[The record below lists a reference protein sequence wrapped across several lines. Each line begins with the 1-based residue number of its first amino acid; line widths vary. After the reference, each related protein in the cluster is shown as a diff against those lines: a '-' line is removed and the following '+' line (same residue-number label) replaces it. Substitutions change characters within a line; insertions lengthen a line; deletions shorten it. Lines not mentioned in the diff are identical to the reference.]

1 MNYKYPLAGE
11 TISKSDIDSL
21 RDWLSDYPRLTM
33 GELTNDFQVKW
44 AEYIGTKRSIFVNS
58 GSSANLLMVY
68 LGIVLGR
75 LKQGDKVIVPSC
87 GWATTISPIIQL
99 GLTPIMVDA
108 NRYNFGVN
116 IDEVESLCKKENIK
130 GMIFVHPLGVPCDK
144 AEITY
149 IKDKYDLFL
158 MEDCC
163 ASVGARFSDGTK
175 IGTIGDVSSFSFYF
189 GHQLSTIEGGFVNT
203 NNEEY
208 HQKMLMLRSHGW
220 VKDISD
226 IHSKTV
232 SDKWNIDKDNGPFNF
247 IYSGFNIRSTDLQA
261 FLGLQQ
267 LKKVDRIMNSRNR
280 NHLNYIKFMKNNFT
294 FQDYQESWPVSL
306 HIGVLAKD
314 RKTRARVIKEC
325 DKNSIETRV
334 WSHGNLGKHPFWK
347 DRYGAFNGKWSNQI
361 YDRGLILPTFPELLD
376 KDIEFIANICNSAL
390 ADN

>member
-1 MNYKYPLAGE
+1 MHYKYPLAGE
-11 TISKSDIDSL
+11 TISKNDIDAL
-21 RDWLSDYPRLTM
+21 REWLSDYPRLTM
-33 GELTNDFQVKW
+33 GELTNDFQLKW

-116 IDEVESLCKKENIK
+116 IDEVESVCKKENIK

-144 AEITY
+144 IELSY
-149 IKDKYDLFL
+149 LKDKYDIFL

-203 NNEEY
+203 NNEDY
-208 HQKMLMLRSHGW
+208 YQKMLMLRSHGW

-226 IHSKTV
+226 IHTKTI
-232 SDKWNIDKDNGPFNF
+232 SDKWNIDKNNGPFNF

-261 FLGLQQ
+261 FLGIQQ

-280 NHLNYIKFMKNNFT
+280 NHLNYIKFMKNDFT
-294 FQDYQESWPVSL
+294 FQDYKESWPVSL
-306 HIGVLAKD
+306 HIGILAKD
-314 RKTRARVIKEC
+314 RKTRKRVIKEC
-325 DKNSIETRV
+325 NKNSIETRV
-334 WSHGNLGKHPFWK
+334 WSHGNLGKHPFWI
-347 DRYGAFNGKWSNQI
+347 DRYGIFNGEWSNQI
-361 YDRGLILPTFPELLD
+361 YDRGFILPTFPELLD
-376 KDIEFIANICNSAL
+376 QDIEFIANICNNVL
-390 ADN
+390 ADS